1 MSSAEV
7 ERFVSDLKSD
17 EGLRSEL
24 SGHASGVG
32 SVVSFAKDT
41 GYDINADEAAAY
53 IHGQAGRELNDAEL
67 DAVAGGKG
75 HANQTSTSSVS
86 VATNVS
92 GAGEIYSVAA
102 AVAYVVL
109 T

>member
-1 MSSAEV
+1 M
-7 ERFVSDLKSD
+7 
-17 EGLRSEL
+17 

-32 SVVSFAKDT
+32 SVVSFAKDK
-41 GYDINADEAAAY
+41 GYDIDADEAAAY

-75 HANQTSTSSVS
+75 SGSVTSV
-86 VATNVS
+86 TNVMMV
-92 GAGEIYSVAA
+92 AEAVTQTAA
-102 AVAYVVL
+102 AVEILAAAVVSVVL

>member
-7 ERFVSDLKSD
+7 ERFVADLKTN

-32 SVVSFAKDT
+32 SVVSFAKDK
-41 GYDINADEAAAY
+41 GYDIDTDEAATY
-53 IHGQAGRELNDAEL
+53 IHGEAGRELNDAEL

-75 HANQTSTSSVS
+75 SVSTSTNVVQVAE
-86 VATNVS
+86 VAT
-92 GAGEIYSVAA
+92 GAAA
-102 AVAYVVL
+102 AVEVAVAAVAVIVL

>member
-7 ERFVSDLKSD
+7 ERFVADLKTN

-32 SVVSFAKDT
+32 SVVSFAKDK
-41 GYDINADEAAAY
+41 GYDIDVDEAAAY
-53 IHGQAGRELNDAEL
+53 IHGESGRELNDAEL

-75 HANQTSTSSVS
+75 SVSTSTNVVTTNEIASMVVSSLYVNIS
-86 VATNVS
+86 TVTTIVAT
-92 GAGEIYSVAA
+92 
-102 AVAYVVL
+102 
-109 T
+109 